1 MAIMLISAPATL
13 EGKSD
18 SLRVIFV
25 AFLLGNCNAQN
36 NSEHTK
42 VHIKCLCSNRNHKS
56 KLTHFKNKTVA
67 ATNTNHHLTLSPG
80 EIFILLAFVFSL
92 IVGEMLTLLVLML
105 MAPTERLLHV
115 YPALSLVMII

>member
-25 AFLLGNCNAQN
+25 AFLLGNCNAQT
-36 NSEHTK
+36 SPEHTK

-67 ATNTNHHLTLSPG
+67 ATNTTNHHLTLSPG

-92 IVGEMLTLLVLML
+92 IVGEMLTLLVLM
-105 MAPTERLLHV
+105 APSERLLHV